1 MEIPPPNQPKLP
13 VDAGLQRRSA
23 SPERGA
29 IEAPRLRLVEPSPRP
44 GLEAG
49 VPASKGGFTDKA
61 VALAQRALKGLA
73 GEVSR
78 AFEAVGLDG
87 GAGKA
92 LVQGFA
98 EPLLQAIR
106 EGADVI
112 ARFRLVAAESTR
124 LVTESG
130 VSESLSLFA
139 KSVEISVDHDSGEIA
154 VAVQS
159 LSIEQDSVIAF
170 RSGPL
175 EAAAPAAA
183 PDLLSFLDSVLPE
196 AVVEEEKSE
205 TVSALQV
212 RPFDPPL
219 EIVTPRLV
227 EKDGEGGTEI
237 TRSRILLHALEQS
250 RGEAGERLTK
260 LRLDA
265 QIVVTR
271 QLEPRQLD
279 LGAEATP
286 VPPPKPGLDLSV

>member
-1 MEIPPPNQPKLP
+1 MEIPPPSQPKLP
-13 VDAGLQRRSA
+13 VDPGLQRRT
-23 SPERGA
+23 GA
-29 IEAPRLRLVEPSPRP
+29 TARDALEAPRLRLVEPAPRP
-44 GLEAG
+44 ELEAG
-49 VPASKGGFTDKA
+49 VAASKGGFTDKA
-61 VALAQRALKGLA
+61 VALAQQALKGLA

-92 LVQGFA
+92 LVRGFV

-130 VSESLSLFA
+130 VAESLSLFA
-139 KSVEISVDHDSGEIA
+139 KSVEISVDHDSGEVA

-196 AVVEEEKSE
+196 AAAEEERSESE
-205 TVSALQV
+205 TAGAPQA

-227 EKDGEGGTEI
+227 EKDGEGATEI
-237 TRSRILLHALEQS
+237 TRSRILLHALERS
-250 RGEAGERLTK
+250 RGEAGEGVTK

-271 QLEPRQLD
+271 QLEQGPQ
-279 LGAEATP
+279 ATP
-286 VPPPKPGLDLSV
+286 VPPPEAGLDLSV